1 MLNFLRVREQVVEWV
16 IAHPDIAGQFQGLGQ
31 ADSILIP
38 LRRKTKLNI
47 IVMLYIVLLYNLEIQ
62 RIPKSRTFLQHW
74 MNDLSVLHEFQI
86 T

>member
-1 MLNFLRVREQVVEWV
+1 MLNFLRVREQVGEWV